1 MKLAAIIM
9 PIIML
14 LMYKHSKMNGKK
26 TTSKKQQ
33 DQPADA
39 AVKAAEL
46 LGIKTSEALKI
57 ARSLGI
63 TPEVLHQMV
72 LDGKIKGI
80 R

>member
-14 LMYKHSKMNGKK
+14 LLYKHSMKQGKK

-33 DQPADA
+33 DKPADA
-39 AVKAAEL
+39 TVKAAEL

-63 TPEVLHQMV
+63 TPEQLHQMV
-72 LDGKIKGI
+72 LSGKIKGI
-80 R
+80 K

>member
-14 LMYKHSKMNGKK
+14 LLYKHSMQGKK

-33 DQPADA
+33 DKPADA
-39 AVKAAEL
+39 TVKAAEL

-63 TPEVLHQMV
+63 TPEQLHQMV
-72 LDGKIKGI
+72 LSGKIKGI
-80 R
+80 K

>member
-1 MKLAAIIM
+1 M

-14 LMYKHSKMNGKK
+14 LLYKHSMSTGKK

-63 TPEVLHQMV
+63 TPDHLHQMV
-72 LDGKIKGI
+72 LSGKIKGI
-80 R
+80 K